1 MRADGR
7 LPGTTP
13 GRQCVAIAAATLALV
28 VLTARAHG
36 QTPAASDSIA
46 TAVAAAAA
54 GATTSD
60 PPATLTFANR
70 KIVVLR
76 ATVHSRPPSQ
86 RASAAADLLGTLVAQ
101 TPDAGIATQP
111 YERGI
116 VITVGGRPVF
126 VIFDTDADPLAGE
139 AMAPKA
145 QDAAARL
152 TTAFGEA
159 GEWRNPRRLLPGIL
173 VAIGATILYLL
184 LLWILVRVDTRV
196 SVAASRAAE
205 RRLKELPGG
214 ELMVVVRAPILVH
227 RLLTILGVAIGL
239 LLTYSWLA
247 IVLRRFPYTRP
258 WGESLRSGLFSMVG
272 SAARAFVDYLPSIFI
287 VLAIILITRFAIRLV
302 NFAFKTVEEGRVTMP
317 GVHPETAQPTRR
329 IAVALLWALALIL
342 AYEHVPG
349 AQSDAFKGIS
359 VFIGLIISLGSS
371 GVMNQLMS
379 GMMVTYSRAV
389 RVGDFVRI
397 GEIEGTVVQL
407 GSLSTKIR
415 NARNEEITIPNAV
428 VASSAAVNFSRHA
441 DTDGVFVP
449 TTVTINYSVPWRQVQ
464 GLLLLAAERTAG
476 VRRSPPPVVLQLA
489 LGDFGVQY
497 ALLVCLEQPN
507 RRIATLNGL
516 HANIQDAFNEFGVQI
531 MVPAYEG
538 DPGEP
543 KTVPPSKWYAAP
555 AAMPAG
561 DAVPAASAAAGAA
574 RAHAERT

>member
-7 LPGTTP
+7 LPATTS

-101 TPDAGIATQP
+101 TPDAAIATQP

-126 VIFDTDADPLAGE
+126 VIFDTDVDPLAGE

-145 QDAAARL
+145 QEAVARL

-173 VAIGATILYLL
+173 VAIGATILYIL

-196 SVAASRAAE
+196 SAAATRAAE
-205 RRLKELPGG
+205 RRLKEMPGG

-227 RLLTILGVAIGL
+227 RLLTVIGVAIGL

-272 SAARAFVDYLPSIFI
+272 SAARGFVDYLPNIFI

-464 GLLLLAAERTAG
+464 GLLLLAAERTPG
-476 VRRSPPPVVLQLA
+476 VKRSPPPVVLQLA

-507 RRIATLNGL
+507 RRMATLNGL

-555 AAMPAG
+555 AAPA
-561 DAVPAASAAAGAA
+561 PLKS
-574 RAHAERT
+574 RADVEMGN